1 MVGHP
6 RHGPGRPPTDM
17 GDGDTDHGES
27 GNRYEQIAVLLEAA
41 RADPRGGMDQLI
53 VELTPLLWHVAR
65 AQGLDA
71 ANCADVV
78 QTTWL
83 NLLRSLADI
92 HTPAALTAWLVTATK
107 REAWRAKDAHRQ
119 EIVASDEAFADLLD
133 STEGPDERA
142 MATDERRRLWR
153 AVDQLSTRCQ
163 QLLRVVAFTP
173 RPDYGLV
180 ANRLGMPRGSIGPT
194 RGRCLA
200 KLRELLT
207 ADPEGEWG

>member
-17 GDGDTDHGES
+17 GDGDTDG
-27 GNRYEQIAVLLEAA
+27 GNRYEQIADLLEAA

-71 ANCADVV
+71 AICADVV

-133 STEGPDERA
+133 ATDGPAERA
-142 MATDERRRLWR
+142 MVADERRRLWR
-153 AVDQLSTRCQ
+153 AVDQLSSRCQ

-180 ANRLGMPRGSIGPT
+180 ATRLGMPRGSIGPT

-200 KLRELLT
+200 KLRELLI

>member
-17 GDGDTDHGES
+17 GDGDTDNGDA

-71 ANCADVV
+71 AHCADVV

-133 STEGPDERA
+133 TTEGPDERA
-142 MATDERRRLWR
+142 IATDQRRRLWQ
-153 AVDQLSTRCQ
+153 AVDQLSSRCQ

-207 ADPEGEWG
+207 SDPDGEWG

>member
-1 MVGHP
+1 MVGGP
-6 RHGPGRPPTDM
+6 RHGPGTPPTDM
-17 GDGDTDHGES
+17 GDGDTD
-27 GNRYEQIAVLLEAA
+27 NRYEQIAGLLEAA

-107 REAWRAKDAHRQ
+107 REAWRAKDAYRG
-119 EIVASDEAFADLLD
+119 ETLTGDDAFADLLD
-133 STEGPDERA
+133 AGPDPVEQA
-142 MATDERRRLWR
+142 LVADQRRRLWK
-153 AVDQLSTRCQ
+153 AGEQLSTRCQ

-180 ANRLGMPRGSIGPT
+180 ATRLGMPRGSIGPT

-200 KLRELLT
+200 KLRELLIS
-207 ADPEGEWG
+207 DPEGEWG

>member
-1 MVGHP
+1 MVGGP
-6 RHGPGRPPTDM
+6 RHGPKPPTDM
-17 GDGDTDHGES
+17 GDGDTD
-27 GNRYEQIAVLLEAA
+27 NRYEQIAVLLEAA
-41 RADPRGGMDQLI
+41 RADPRGGMDPLI

-107 REAWRAKDAHRQ
+107 REAWRAKDAHRH
-119 EIVASDEAFADLLD
+119 ETLAGDEAFVDLLD
-133 STEGPDERA
+133 GSTGPVDHA
-142 MATDERRRLWR
+142 MVADQRRRLWT

-180 ANRLGMPRGSIGPT
+180 ATRLGMPRGSIGPT

-207 ADPEGEWG
+207 SDEEGEWG

>member
-1 MVGHP
+1 
-6 RHGPGRPPTDM
+6 
-17 GDGDTDHGES
+17 
-27 GNRYEQIAVLLEAA
+27 
-41 RADPRGGMDQLI
+41 
-53 VELTPLLWHVAR
+53 
-65 AQGLDA
+65 
-71 ANCADVV
+71 VV

-107 REAWRAKDAHRQ
+107 REAWRAKDAHRN
-119 EIVASDEAFADLLD
+119 ETLAGDEVFADLLD
-133 STEGPDERA
+133 GSADPVEEALVGDQ
-142 MATDERRRLWR
+142 RRRLWK

-180 ANRLGMPRGSIGPT
+180 ATRLGMPKGSIGPT

-200 KLRELLT
+200 KLRELLIS
-207 ADPEGEWG
+207 DPEGEWG

>member
-1 MVGHP
+1 MVGGP
-6 RHGPGRPPTDM
+6 RHGPKPPTDM
-17 GDGDTDHGES
+17 GDGDTD
-27 GNRYEQIAVLLEAA
+27 NRYEHIAVLLEAA
-41 RADPRGGMDQLI
+41 RADPRGGMDPLI
-53 VELTPLLWHVAR
+53 IELTPLLWHVAR

-71 ANCADVV
+71 AHCADVV

-107 REAWRAKDAHRQ
+107 REAWRAKDAHRN
-119 EIVASDEAFADLLD
+119 ETLAGDETFVDLLD
-133 STEGPDERA
+133 GSAGPVDQA
-142 MATDERRRLWR
+142 LVADQRRRLWK

-180 ANRLGMPRGSIGPT
+180 ANRLGMPKGSIGPT

-207 ADPEGEWG
+207 SDPDGEWG

>member
-1 MVGHP
+1 
-6 RHGPGRPPTDM
+6 M
-17 GDGDTDHGES
+17 GDGDTD
-27 GNRYEQIAVLLEAA
+27 NRYEQIAALLEAA
-41 RADPRGGMDQLI
+41 RADPRGGMDPLI

-83 NLLRSLADI
+83 NLLRSLSDI

-107 REAWRAKDAHRQ
+107 REAWRTKDAHRQ
-119 EIVASDEAFADLLD
+119 ETLAGDEAFADLLD
-133 STEGPDERA
+133 AGPDPVEHA
-142 MATDERRRLWR
+142 LDGDQRRRLWK
-153 AVDQLSTRCQ
+153 AVEQLSGRCQ

-173 RPDYGLV
+173 RPDYGLI

-200 KLRELLT
+200 KLRELLIS
-207 ADPEGEWG
+207 DPEGEWG